1 METKVSEQGGRER
14 YNRNL
19 FFIGALWNWG
29 ATLVFF
35 FFYEPIFSIFGME
48 PPLYPANLQLF
59 LALAFVFGI
68 GYYWVSKDTS
78 NNHDIVKMGI
88 IGKVMVFM
96 LFLYHSVFGNLI
108 FVFAAIGAVDL
119 VFAALFF
126 EFLIH
131 IQKVKR
137 GIKS

>member
-29 ATLVFF
+29 AALIIF
-35 FFYEPIFSIFGME
+35 FFYESVYSIFGME

-59 LALAFVFGI
+59 LAVVFVFGI
-68 GYYWVSKDTS
+68 GYYWVSKDAS
-78 NNHDIVKMGI
+78 KNHDIVKMGI
-88 IGKVMVFM
+88 AGKIMVFM
-96 LFLYHSVFGNLI
+96 LLLYHSVFGNLSL
-108 FVFAAIGAVDL
+108 FFTASGTVDL
-119 VFAALFF
+119 VFAVLFF